1 MTDPDLDRIFKAY
14 DVRGVVPDELDAS
27 IARRI
32 GAAFAVWTN
41 LPAILLVQT
50 TIPSAHAKRIVA
62 KTGAEVVLWDSKQSA
77 RACIEEAWG
86 FRRLVGPRWR

>member
-32 GAAFAVWTN
+32 GAAFAVWAN
-41 LPAILLVQT
+41 LPAIAARPRLPDIL
-50 TIPSAHAKRIVA
+50 
-62 KTGAEVVLWDSKQSA
+62 A
-77 RACIEEAWG
+77 RA
-86 FRRLVGPRWR
+86 RRGHHGRCDVGGRERRSTSVSPPRTSCTSPAVRSISRP